1 MSKKNLPF
9 FVWRQIMLEILF
21 VRWSFYLYFTS
32 SGLLLWNVSLFT
44 SNTTWPL
51 TLKFLRKIQI
61 FLHNLSNPC
70 IFRETKFRDRKFP
83 DRTLQEGTF
92 GDQKIPGIPICH
104 GIWEIIFGENSRI
117 SFQTGQKIPGFLN
130 QLNSRSEN
138 SLTEFSKTFYLSRT
152 VDLEFF
158 FRESQHP

>member
-1 MSKKNLPF
+1 MWKATIYSYQLTNCK
-9 FVWRQIMLEILF
+9 
-21 VRWSFYLYFTS
+21 
-32 SGLLLWNVSLFT
+32 
-44 SNTTWPL
+44 PL
-51 TLKFLRKIQI
+51 
-61 FLHNLSNPC
+61 NPC

-117 SFQTGQKIPGFLN
+117 LFWTGQKIPGFLT

-138 SLTEFSKTFYLSRT
+138 SLTEFSKTFNLSRT
-152 VDLEFF
+152 VDLEVFLKRVPASLKCIVLPSF
-158 FRESQHP
+158 HPNSSKMDFSALGAAIQAENVIHFPNIALPLCNK